1 MPLRVH
7 ASHERQARHQ
17 VNPLLELAALLVI
30 PGLIVL
36 ALLMEWLER
45 TFAQRVVA
53 DDIARLLADEMEI
66 ERLEASIAL
75 AAEPLF
81 FNPNAG

>member
-1 MPLRVH
+1 M
-7 ASHERQARHQ
+7 
-17 VNPLLELAALLVI
+17 NPLLELAALLMI

-45 TFAQRVVA
+45 TFAQRAVA
-53 DDIARLLADEMEI
+53 DDIARLLEDEMDI
-66 ERLEASIAL
+66 DSLEASIAR

-81 FNPNAG
+81 FSSGSS

>member
-1 MPLRVH
+1 
-7 ASHERQARHQ
+7 

>member
-1 MPLRVH
+1 MNEAV
-7 ASHERQARHQ
+7 
-17 VNPLLELAALLVI
+17 LLLGLLII

-45 TFAQRVVA
+45 TFAQRQVA
-53 DDIARLLADEMEI
+53 DAIARALLEVDEADD
-66 ERLEASIAL
+66 LEARVAR

-81 FNPNAG
+81 Q